1 VRVMVC
7 TERRKRAEMRTGARA
22 KAEDLTPRA
31 RHRLAIASLLRSMLV
46 ASALVLGYFVLPLS
60 SSLAA
65 DSALELFAGLALL
78 AVLLI
83 WQVRSILRSP
93 YPVAK
98 GVGVLVVSAPLFLV
112 LFAATYYLM
121 GDAEPAA
128 FSEPLTRVDSMYFTV
143 TVFATVGFGDIAAVT
158 QSARVVTTLQMLSGL
173 VLVGLIA
180 RVVFAAVQEGRSRQK
195 HSHPRSGEQSATSER
210 P

>member
-1 VRVMVC
+1 
-7 TERRKRAEMRTGARA
+7 MRTGARA
-22 KAEDLTPRA
+22 NAEDLTPRA
-31 RHRLAIASLLRSMLV
+31 RHRLAIASLVRSLLV
-46 ASALVLGYFVLPLS
+46 AAALVVGYFVLPLS
-60 SSLAA
+60 SSLAV
-65 DSALELFAGLALL
+65 DGALELAAGLAVLAALL
-78 AVLLI
+78 T

-98 GVGVLVVSAPLFLV
+98 GVGALVVSVPLFLV

-121 GDAEPAA
+121 ADAEPTT
-128 FSEPLTRVDSMYFTV
+128 FSEPLTRMDSMYFTV

-158 QSARVVTTLQMLSGL
+158 QGARAVTTLQMVLGL

-180 RVVFAAVQEGRSRQK
+180 RLIVAAVQEGRSRQENG
-195 HSHPRSGEQSATSER
+195 HPRSGEQQAAARR

>member
-1 VRVMVC
+1 
-7 TERRKRAEMRTGARA
+7 MRTGARA

-31 RHRLAIASLLRSMLV
+31 RHRLAIASLLRSLFV
-46 ASALVLGYFVLPLS
+46 ASAFVVGYFVLPLS

-78 AVLLI
+78 AALLT

-143 TVFATVGFGDIAAVT
+143 TVFATVGFGDITAVT
-158 QSARVVTTLQMLSGL
+158 QSARVVTTLQMVSGL

-180 RVVFAAVQEGRSRQK
+180 RLVFGAVQEGRTRQERN
-195 HSHPRSGEQSATSER
+195 HPRSGEQSATAKR